1 MKVLSTKIKDL
12 KVIEGERFLD
22 SRGYFRELYK
32 KKIIKK
38 KKFIFW
44 CASKSKK
51 NVLRGIH
58 LQVKS
63 PQAKYISVLKGEII
77 DVVVDLRKKSKTF
90 GKHFKI
96 RLSEKN
102 CKSLLI
108 PEGFGH
114 AFYGTKSENI
124 VIYSNSNYRSKKN
137 EVGILWNDKDL
148 KIKWPNKNLIIS
160 KKDKLNLSF
169 KEFRKKFRK

>member
-1 MKVLSTKIKDL
+1 MRVFLTKIKDL
-12 KVIEGERFLD
+12 KVIQGERFLD

-38 KKFIFW
+38 KQFIFW

-58 LQVKS
+58 LQIRS

-90 GKHFKI
+90 GQHFKI
-96 RLSEKN
+96 KLSEKN

-108 PEGFGH
+108 PAGFGH
-114 AFYGTKSENI
+114 AFYGTENENI
-124 VIYSNSNYRSKKN
+124 VIYSNSNYRSKKS

-160 KKDKLNLSF
+160 KKDKNNLSF